1 MPDVLSAVEAAATL
15 GVTRQTLYAYV
26 SRGLLTALPGSDHR
40 ESLYSRAA
48 VTELA
53 KNRRRGRRP
62 KEIAKGTLDWGLPV
76 LESAITLIDRG
87 RLYYRGRDA
96 IELADSSSVEAVAAL
111 LWQLPEQAA
120 FGPGAAEPP
129 GRPRDVSAVVDEPG
143 ILLRRFI
150 LTTDDDE
157 SAWQLDPA
165 RLAAGCG
172 KLVRGLV
179 ASILE
184 ADPSDSPLHEQCAR
198 VWKLDPEGADAVRR
212 ALILCADHDLNA
224 SSFTARCIASTGAG
238 LRAAI
243 IGGLAALSGHRHG
256 GMTERVETL
265 FRSLAEA
272 GGIRNAVRR
281 MLAAG
286 SEIPGFGHPLYPDGD
301 VRAKAIMDA
310 LPPTASMPRELAA
323 AIFELTGRHPS
334 LDFALVSL
342 RRSLALP
349 EGAAFGLFAAG
360 RSIGWIAQ
368 ALEQRAVGTLIRP
381 RGVYIGPQPAS
392 GTAWS
397 SAPP

>member
-1 MPDVLSAVEAAATL
+1 MPDALSAAEAAAIL

-26 SRGLLTALPGSDHR
+26 SRGLLTALPGIDHR
-40 ESLYSRAA
+40 ESLYSRDA

-53 KNRRRGRRP
+53 KSRRRGRRP
-62 KEIAKGTLDWGLPV
+62 KEIAKATLDWGLPV
-76 LESAITLIDRG
+76 LESSVTLIDRG
-87 RLYYRGRDA
+87 RLYYRGQDA
-96 IELADSSSVEAVAAL
+96 VRLAESSTVEAVASL
-111 LWQLPEQAA
+111 LWQLPEPTAFAPRAA
-120 FGPGAAEPP
+120 
-129 GRPRDVSAVVDEPG
+129 GRPRLQGDATLVVDEPG
-143 ILLRRFI
+143 VLLRRFI
-150 LTTDDDE
+150 LMTDDDE
-157 SAWQLDPA
+157 TAAWQLDPA

-172 KLVRGLV
+172 ELVRGLV
-179 ASILE
+179 ASVLD
-184 ADPSDSPLHEQCAR
+184 ATPSDSPIHEHCAR
-198 VWKLDPEGADAVRR
+198 VWKLDPQGADAIRR

-256 GMTERVETL
+256 GMTARVETL

-272 GGIRNAVRR
+272 ADLRNAVRR

-310 LPPTASMPRELAA
+310 LPRTASLPRKLADA
-323 AIFELTGRHPS
+323 VFELTGRHAS

-342 RRSLALP
+342 RRALALP

-368 ALEQRAVGTLIRP
+368 SLEQRAAGTLIRP
-381 RGVYIGPQPAS
+381 RAVYVGPPPE
-392 GTAWS
+392 
-397 SAPP
+397 SAT